1 MTAKVTIKKVD
12 TSRLKRRFAG
22 MIDRSNDFKPVFRWV
37 FLELSEAHARQFASE
52 GSASGFPWKPLD
64 PQYSSWKLKNYG
76 DNGILVR
83 KGDLRDSLADLNSTR
98 GAVRDID
105 AKKATFGTEVEYAH
119 YHWTGTRK
127 MPARRPLFVPRMLSD
142 RTAFMVGRY
151 IVDGQ
156 DGLTAAIPLAKVR
169 S

>member
-1 MTAKVTIKKVD
+1 MVARVTVKKVD
-12 TSRLKRRFAG
+12 TSRLKRRFAS
-22 MIDRSNDFKPVFRWV
+22 MVSRSNDFKPVFRWV
-37 FLELSEAHARQFASE
+37 FLELSEAHSRQFASQ
-52 GSASGFPWKPLD
+52 GAAGGFPWKPLD
-64 PQYSSWKLKNYG
+64 PQYASWKLENYG
-76 DNGILVR
+76 ANGILVR
-83 KGDLRDSLADLNSTR
+83 SGALRDSLTNLNSTR

-127 MPARRPLFVPRMLSD
+127 MPSRKPLFVPRTFAD